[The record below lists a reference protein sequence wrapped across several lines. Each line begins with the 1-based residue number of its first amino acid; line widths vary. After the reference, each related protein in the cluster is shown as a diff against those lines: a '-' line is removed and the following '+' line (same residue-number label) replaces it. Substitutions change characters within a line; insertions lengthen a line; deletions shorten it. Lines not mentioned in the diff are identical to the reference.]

1 MGASTAIYC
10 SFENEFRWS
19 MTLNNK
25 MYWPKGQT
33 EVEVLKTGHYPTTA
47 IVRLPSG
54 KETEVDI
61 MELEDIDG

>member
-1 MGASTAIYC
+1 
-10 SFENEFRWS
+10 

-25 MYWPKGQT
+25 MYWLKGQT